1 MSELKWVNTLKN
13 FGLFFVS
20 VGTIWLTLYFAVI
33 VHAFPAVD
41 LSKAALA
48 IGGFGA
54 FGTFFYLCLFI
65 IFIGSTLFIV
75 ILRDNRKDS
84 FVTIEWYRQ
93 WLTTKATQ
101 DPYLITKG
109 NRRGA
114 TLPVIFAHYL
124 SLFILVTLGSLFPDN
139 LPKWPLLILLCLAPG
154 IAAVVVD
161 YWQTNKTGL
170 FRTPK
175 HTMYLFSI
183 YVLSAF
189 VYLLGLILL
198 QHFFALPA
206 TYILWLAASLSTVC
220 FVFLLYPPLS
230 LIISLLMILLLPAVS
245 SSVIISV
252 PARWFNIGSQEK
264 LFTALSHGSAQA
276 IEDCGVLP
284 ENRRRTKT
292 FSPSRHYALKV
303 LSELGDDYVLDC
315 RMTNGAIILPKTE
328 LASVTVDFS
337 QNIGHL
343 SPSFSSTSTSWPTA
357 EFSYSDNRRT
367 VSIIFNLPGCHLND
381 ISVTPGPGSVSLV
394 VAGEKLKSS
403 PFLKEDDSPE
413 RLKCNKFERV
423 ITIPDEINQKSITH
437 NFAENVL
444 RITMDQKK

>member
-20 VGTIWLTLYFAVI
+20 VGTIWLTLYFTVI

-41 LSKAALA
+41 FSKAALA

-54 FGTFFYLCLFI
+54 FGTFFLFWLFI
-65 IFIGSTLFIV
+65 IFGGSTLFIA

-93 WLTTKATQ
+93 WLTTNAMQ
-101 DPYLITKG
+101 DPSLIAEG

-114 TLPVIFAHYL
+114 TLPVLFVHYS
-124 SLFILVTLGSLFPDN
+124 SLFILVTLNSLFPN
-139 LPKWPLLILLCLAPG
+139 KVPGWPLLIIFCLAAG

-161 YWQTNKTGL
+161 YWQTNKMDH
-170 FRTPK
+170 FRTSK
-175 HTMYLFSI
+175 HRMCLFSM
-183 YVLSAF
+183 YVVSAF
-189 VYLLGLILL
+189 FYLMGLHSLRS
-198 QHFFALPA
+198 FFALPA
-206 TYILWLAASLSTVC
+206 DYIPELAASLSTGC

-245 SSVIISV
+245 SSAIISY
-252 PARWFNIGSQEK
+252 PARWFNIGSREK

-284 ENRRRTKT
+284 ENRLRTKN
-292 FSPSRHYALKV
+292 FSPSRHFALKV

-315 RMTNGAIILPKTE
+315 RMTNGAIILRKTE

-357 EFSYSDNRRT
+357 EFSYSDNRRM

-437 NFAENVL
+437 NFTENVL